1 MSEVRVRENESLESA
16 LKRFNA
22 AAPSPECWPRSGSV
36 STTRVPASSAARS
49 LRPPA
54 RTAKSSTKTV
64 KTAFRLGGT
73 LFFAGTQIGGRR
85 NGGITVDDI
94 VAKIEGI
101 SCKEDFLSFLAQ
113 LAADFRASPQEW
125 ENRTV
130 DQYLEA
136 MRSWVEDFS
145 TSEYNDT
152 DWSRVE
158 YSIMARMLYMGKL
171 YE

>member
-1 MSEVRVRENESLESA
+1 MDR
-16 LKRFNA
+16 
-22 AAPSPECWPRSGSV
+22 GMG
-36 STTRVPASSAARS
+36 
-49 LRPPA
+49 
-54 RTAKSSTKTV
+54 RTAM
-64 KTAFRLGGT
+64 
-73 LFFAGTQIGGRR
+73 
-85 NGGITVDDI
+85 DDI

-113 LAADFRASPQEW
+113 LAADFQASPQEW

-158 YSIMARMLYMGKL
+158 YSIMARIFYMGKL

>member
-1 MSEVRVRENESLESA
+1 M
-16 LKRFNA
+16 
-22 AAPSPECWPRSGSV
+22 
-36 STTRVPASSAARS
+36 
-49 LRPPA
+49 
-54 RTAKSSTKTV
+54 
-64 KTAFRLGGT
+64 GGT
-73 LFFAGTQIGGRR
+73 AM
-85 NGGITVDDI
+85 DDI

-113 LAADFRASPQEW
+113 LAADFQASPQEW

-136 MRSWVEDFS
+136 VQSWVEDFS
-145 TSEYNDT
+145 TSEYNDV

-158 YSIMARMLYMGKL
+158 YSIMARILYMGTL

>member
-1 MSEVRVRENESLESA
+1 M
-16 LKRFNA
+16 
-22 AAPSPECWPRSGSV
+22 
-36 STTRVPASSAARS
+36 
-49 LRPPA
+49 
-54 RTAKSSTKTV
+54 
-64 KTAFRLGGT
+64 
-73 LFFAGTQIGGRR
+73 
-85 NGGITVDDI
+85 DDI
-94 VAKIEGI
+94 AAKIEEI

-145 TSEYNDT
+145 TSEYNDV

-158 YSIMARMLYMGKL
+158 YSIMARILYMGKL